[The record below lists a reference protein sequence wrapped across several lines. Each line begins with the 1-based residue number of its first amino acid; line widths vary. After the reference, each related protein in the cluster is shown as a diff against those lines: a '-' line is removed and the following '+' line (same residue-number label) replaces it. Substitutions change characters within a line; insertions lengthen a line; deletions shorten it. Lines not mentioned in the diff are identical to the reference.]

1 MTEDDLLRQKNDGL
15 RGNINEVLNNDPE
28 LRDLLDEI
36 ALKRGEQ
43 VQQGMPLRASRR
55 SRQPV
60 GSDCSRF
67 RATSRNGAGSSPAF
81 CPRVRQ

>member
-36 ALKRGEQ
+36 ALKRGE
-43 VQQGMPLRASRR
+43 
-55 SRQPV
+55 
-60 GSDCSRF
+60 
-67 RATSRNGAGSSPAF
+67 
-81 CPRVRQ
+81 